1 MESTPTKA
9 NVLYPDSNA
18 TYWTT
23 PYVATPGMTITVTGK
38 YPTARFFSVNT
49 YSSNAQSFTR
59 NGVPSALSDFEI
71 APTVAGQNGWQ
82 TPGAPN
88 GGAYTV
94 TLRNAVKP
102 GMGNVIP
109 LSPETPTA
117 PLIKGLPP
125 TTGFVMVRV
134 YLPQGGNPD
143 NASVVPLP
151 TLTIRRPGMAT
162 RVLSPC
168 KNAQQTPSKA
178 SGVVKRGIG
187 VIANALLGG

>member
-1 MESTPTKA
+1 MPHPHRIAATAAAVALLGTCIAAGTSTAATAPDASFTNASLACAWPVESTPTKA

-102 GMGNVIP
+102 GIGNVIP
-109 LSPETPTA
+109 L
-117 PLIKGLPP
+117 
-125 TTGFVMVRV
+125 
-134 YLPQGGNPD
+134 
-143 NASVVPLP
+143 
-151 TLTIRRPGMAT
+151 
-162 RVLSPC
+162 
-168 KNAQQTPSKA
+168 
-178 SGVVKRGIG
+178 
-187 VIANALLGG
+187 